1 LNKDGETNEEWIVN
15 QKTEQKAQKFPYLK
29 NLIPISQSKDKQQW
43 QPALQSHPS
52 TKQEVEIEVMNTRF
66 FTFWFSKTARRVR
79 ARTPTA
85 RRLLIFWRKERAKES
100 KQHLPSTTGA
110 ENSSFSLMR
119 SKDSEE
125 DVETRALKTGAN
137 ASYAARQISAPA
149 LYEAFKSI
157 W

>member
-1 LNKDGETNEEWIVN
+1 
-15 QKTEQKAQKFPYLK
+15 
-29 NLIPISQSKDKQQW
+29 
-43 QPALQSHPS
+43 
-52 TKQEVEIEVMNTRF
+52 M
-66 FTFWFSKTARRVR
+66 
-79 ARTPTA
+79 
-85 RRLLIFWRKERAKES
+85 
-100 KQHLPSTTGA
+100 PSTTGA